1 MDLSINNA
9 RLFDGSAVREGLF
22 SVGIIGNKITSVGS
36 LTAHAG
42 KEINAAGRFLM
53 PGLIDC
59 HIHLLNMW
67 TVKDEQTMAADLE
80 HEMPRRL
87 DDFLAAGVTTIK
99 SAGDSEDDILRVRAM
114 LESGELRGPRLFA
127 TGAAFAAPGSHPSST
142 VYAQNPW
149 LGSRTIIESDS
160 PTEVRDAVRRLAE
173 KKVNAIKIVHQGGCK
188 HGEPYFFR
196 AEGINIQIH
205 RLERAVLEAI
215 VDEAH
220 KHELTATVHT
230 FEQDAAIEALEAGA
244 DGLEHGIMERELDGD
259 RVIELL
265 LRNRASY
272 VPTLWL
278 LAFEEHAAAV
288 RYANLKRVADAGV
301 RVALGSDTFCGY
313 GKFGESTL
321 VETERTVAA
330 GIAPEKVLK
339 MATGDAAEH
348 LGSDAFGT
356 IANIPGARRLMTE
369 VAKQGAPWIFGLDPR
384 SIGEYLEPFHLALK
398 ADVGGAD
405 YNARYLT
412 PMNRK
417 LAVSECERIAEA
429 VVR

>member
-1 MDLSINNA
+1 MDLSINNV

-22 SVGIIGNKITSVGS
+22 RVGIVGNKITSVGTS
-36 LTAHAG
+36 AAPANR
-42 KEINAAGRFLM
+42 EIDAAGRFLM

-67 TVKDEQTMAADLE
+67 TAKDETTMAADLE
-80 HEMPRRL
+80 HEVPRRL
-87 DDFLAAGVTTIK
+87 DDFLAAGVTTVK

-114 LESGELRGPRLFA
+114 LERGELRGPRLFA

-142 VYAQNPW
+142 IYAQNPW
-149 LGSRTIIESDS
+149 IRGRAIVESDS
-160 PTEVRDAVRRLAE
+160 PTVVRDAVRRLAE

-196 AEGINIQIH
+196 AEALGINIQIH
-205 RLERAVLEAI
+205 RLERVVLEAI

-220 KHELTATVHT
+220 KHGLKATVHT
-230 FEQDAAIEALEAGA
+230 FDQDAAIEALEAGA

-278 LAFEEHAAAV
+278 LAFEEKAAPV

-313 GKFGESTL
+313 GKFGENTL
-321 VETERTVAA
+321 VETERTAAA
-330 GIAPEKVLK
+330 GIAPDKVLK
-339 MATGDAAEH
+339 MATKDAAEH

-356 IANIPGARRLMTE
+356 IATG
-369 VAKQGAPWIFGLDPR
+369 
-384 SIGEYLEPFHLALK
+384 
-398 ADVGGAD
+398 
-405 YNARYLT
+405 
-412 PMNRK
+412 K
-417 LAVSECERIAEA
+417 LADLLLVDGDPAADITALRQ
-429 VVR
+429 VVMVMKDGAILIDKM

>member
-9 RLFDGSAVREGLF
+9 RLFDGSAVRQGLF
-22 SVGIIGNKITSVGS
+22 SVGIVGNKITSVGS
-36 LTAHAG
+36 SAAHANR
-42 KEINAAGRFLM
+42 EIDAGGRFLM

-67 TVKDEQTMAADLE
+67 TAKDEKTMAADLAQE
-80 HEMPRRL
+80 VPRRL
-87 DDFLAAGVTTIK
+87 DDFLAAGVTTVK
-99 SAGDSEDDILRVRAM
+99 SAGDSEDDILRVRAL

-142 VYAQNPW
+142 IYAQNPW
-149 LGSRTIIESDS
+149 VGRRAIVESDS
-160 PTEVRDAVRRLAE
+160 PTVVRDAVRRLAE

-196 AEGINIQIH
+196 AEALGINIQIL

-220 KHELTATVHT
+220 KHGLKATVHT
-230 FEQDAAIEALEAGA
+230 FDEDAAIEALEAGA

-278 LAFEEHAAAV
+278 LAFEEQAAAV
-288 RYANLKRVADAGV
+288 RYANLKRVAEAGV

-313 GKFGESTL
+313 GRFGENTL
-321 VETERTVAA
+321 VETERTAAA

-339 MATGDAAEH
+339 MATRDAAEH
-348 LGSDAFGT
+348 LGTDAFGT
-356 IANIPGARRLMTE
+356 VAPG
-369 VAKQGAPWIFGLDPR
+369 
-384 SIGEYLEPFHLALK
+384 
-398 ADVGGAD
+398 
-405 YNARYLT
+405 
-412 PMNRK
+412 K
-417 LAVSECERIAEA
+417 LADLLLLDGDPTAEITA
-429 VVR
+429 LRKVVMVLKDGAILIDKM

>member
-9 RLFDGSAVREGLF
+9 RLFDGSAVRQGLF
-22 SVGIIGNKITSVGS
+22 SVGIVGDKITSVGS
-36 LTAHAG
+36 SAEHANR
-42 KEINAAGRFLM
+42 EIDAAGRYLM

-67 TVKDEQTMAADLE
+67 TAKDEKTMAADLE
-80 HEMPRRL
+80 HEVPRRF
-87 DDFLAAGVTTIK
+87 DDFLAAGVTTVK

-127 TGAAFAAPGSHPSST
+127 TGAAFAAPGSHPAST
-142 VYAQNPW
+142 IFAQNPW
-149 LGSRTIIESDS
+149 IRGRATIESDS
-160 PTEVRDAVRRLAE
+160 PTVVRDAVRRLAE

-196 AEGINIQIH
+196 AEALGINIQIH

-215 VDEAH
+215 IDEAH
-220 KHELTATVHT
+220 KHGLKATVHT
-230 FEQDAAIEALEAGA
+230 FDQDAAIEALEAGA

-278 LAFEEHAAAV
+278 LAFEEKAAAV

-313 GKFGESTL
+313 GKFGENTII
-321 VETERTVAA
+321 ETERTAAA

-339 MATGDAAEH
+339 MATKDAAEH

-356 IANIPGARRLMTE
+356 IATG
-369 VAKQGAPWIFGLDPR
+369 
-384 SIGEYLEPFHLALK
+384 
-398 ADVGGAD
+398 
-405 YNARYLT
+405 
-412 PMNRK
+412 K
-417 LAVSECERIAEA
+417 LADLLLLDGDPTADITALRK
-429 VVR
+429 VVMVLKDGAILIDKM

>member
-1 MDLSINNA
+1 MDLSINNV
-9 RLFDGSAVREGLF
+9 RLFDGSGLREGLF
-22 SVGIIGNKITSVGS
+22 SVGIVANKITSVGS
-36 LTAHAG
+36 SATHANR
-42 KEINAAGRFLM
+42 EIDAAGRFLM

-67 TVKDEQTMAADLE
+67 TAKDEKTMAADLE
-80 HEMPRRL
+80 QEMPRRL
-87 DDFLAAGVTTIK
+87 DDFLAAGVTTVK
-99 SAGDSEDDILRVRAM
+99 SVGDSENDILRVRAT
-114 LESGELRGPRLFA
+114 LESGALRGPRLFA
-127 TGAAFAAPGSHPSST
+127 TGPAFAAPGSHPAST
-142 VYAQNPW
+142 ICAQNPW
-149 LGSRTIIESDS
+149 LRPRTTIESDS

-196 AEGINIQIH
+196 AEALGINIQIH

-220 KHELTATVHT
+220 KHGLKATVHT
-230 FEQDAAIEALEAGA
+230 FDQDAAIEALEAGA

-278 LAFEEHAAAV
+278 LAFEEKAAAV

-313 GKFGESTL
+313 GKFGENTL
-321 VETERTVAA
+321 VETERMAA
-330 GIAPEKVLK
+330 AAIAPDKVLK
-339 MATGDAAEH
+339 MATKDAAEH

-356 IANIPGARRLMTE
+356 IATG
-369 VAKQGAPWIFGLDPR
+369 
-384 SIGEYLEPFHLALK
+384 
-398 ADVGGAD
+398 
-405 YNARYLT
+405 
-412 PMNRK
+412 K
-417 LAVSECERIAEA
+417 LADLLLLDGDPTADITALRR
-429 VVR
+429 VVMVLKDGAILIDKM